1 MTESKYKFLISISNG
16 EPLNV
21 NLTEGKALF
30 VLGANGVGK
39 STLMQN
45 LFEQNF
51 NHSKRILAHRQT
63 WFSNNTLNLTAKDK
77 NSNERDMKNRDKKIE
92 SRWKDDYS
100 GSRANMT
107 IYDIINS
114 ENIRARNITK
124 AVDNDNIE
132 LAKNLSNIQ
141 APLEGINEL
150 LGISNIP
157 IKIILDENE
166 QLFASKNGSAPYS
179 IAELSDGERNALL
192 ICADVLT
199 SEPNQ
204 LIILDEPERHL
215 HRSIISP
222 LLTSLFQKRKDCV
235 FVISTHDIYLP
246 IDHKESSVLLLR
258 DCGWNGKK
266 IQDWD
271 ADLISETDEIPSN
284 IKQEILGSKRDILF
298 VEGNN
303 GSLDRQ
309 IYQLIFPN
317 LTVISQ
323 GSCKEVEK
331 AVDGIRGTEGLHWV
345 SAYGLIDAD
354 DREPDQIQTL
364 LTKGIAALDS
374 YSVESLYYNTEI
386 IKKVAERYSEVSGKN
401 KEELYASAISKIIDN
416 IIPHKERLCSRLC
429 EKQVRNNTMSN
440 LPKHQDIIERGEFE
454 IKIDLNEFIERE
466 ESVFDNLVA
475 QNNINGLIS
484 RYPIRETP
492 VINGITSGLGL
503 TSETYESTVR
513 KLIIDKTEVKEFYKN
528 LLKNLT
534 DII

>member
-1 MTESKYKFLISISNG
+1 MTESKYKFLINISNG

-77 NSNERDMKNRDKKIE
+77 NSSERDMKNRDKKIE

-124 AVDNDNIE
+124 AVDNDNID

-166 QLFASKNGSAPYS
+166 QLFASKRGSAPYS

-258 DCGWNGKK
+258 DCRWNGKK

-271 ADLISETDEIPSN
+271 ADLISEKDEIPSN

-303 GSLDRQ
+303 GSLDKQ

-331 AVDGIRGTEGLHWV
+331 AVDGIRGTEGIHWV
-345 SAYGLIDAD
+345 NAYGLIDAD

-364 LTKGIAALDS
+364 LAKGIAALDS

-401 KEELYASAISKIIDN
+401 KEELYTSAVSKIIEN

-429 EKQVRNNTMSN
+429 EKQVRNNTMSS

-454 IKIDLNEFIERE
+454 IKIDLNEFIEKE

-492 VINGITSGLGL
+492 VINGITTGLGL

-513 KLIIDKTEVKEFYKN
+513 KLIIDKPEVNEFYKN